1 MSIGRASK
9 ASSIVINNER
19 IKRINKSNERAR
31 RARRRARGLVAGWAG
46 EIAEAPVPMKSSS
59 GKDVKKS
66 KATVPM
72 KRRSGKSKSSSAYK
86 KGVERKPLLRK
97 SKFSPQCVA
106 QLAHHFFS
114 PEKDGFIPD
123 GRWTVETRQNGKFLY
138 FTAFHVSFD

>member
-1 MSIGRASK
+1 
-9 ASSIVINNER
+9 
-19 IKRINKSNERAR
+19 
-31 RARRRARGLVAGWAG
+31 
-46 EIAEAPVPMKSSS
+46 MKSSS

-106 QLAHHFFS
+106 QLAHHLFS